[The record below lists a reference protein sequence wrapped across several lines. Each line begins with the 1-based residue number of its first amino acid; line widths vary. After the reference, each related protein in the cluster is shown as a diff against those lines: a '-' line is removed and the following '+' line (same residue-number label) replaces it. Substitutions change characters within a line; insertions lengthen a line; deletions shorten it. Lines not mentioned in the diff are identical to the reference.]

1 MKINEIKEV
10 KVKKTSIIKN
20 IVSLIATFI
29 ITTVIVVSF
38 RETIDQNETIEYQT
52 NLESITNEIDTI
64 QNKII
69 TTQKSVEELESFIE
83 NNKN

>member
-1 MKINEIKEV
+1 MEINEIKEV
-10 KVKKTSIIKN
+10 KVKKTSIIKSLG
-20 IVSLIATFI
+20 VLIATFI

-38 RETIDQNETIEYQT
+38 RETIDPNETIEYQT

-83 NNKN
+83 KNKN

>member
-1 MKINEIKEV
+1 MEINEVKEI
-10 KVKKTSIIKN
+10 KVKKTSITKN
-20 IVSLIATFI
+20 VGALIATFI
-29 ITTVIVVSF
+29 ITTVIVISF
-38 RETIDQNETIEYQT
+38 RETIDPNETIEYQT

-69 TTQKSVEELESFIE
+69 TTQKSVEELENFIE

>member
-20 IVSLIATFI
+20 VVSLIATFI

-38 RETIDQNETIEYQT
+38 RENIDPNETIEYQT